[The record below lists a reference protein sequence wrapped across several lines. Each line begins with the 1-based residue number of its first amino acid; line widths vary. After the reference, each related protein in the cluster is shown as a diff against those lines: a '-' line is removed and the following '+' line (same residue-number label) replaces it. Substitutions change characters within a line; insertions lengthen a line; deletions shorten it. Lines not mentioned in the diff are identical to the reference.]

1 MARIFKIQIKIDNCV
16 LMMTILRDI
25 SVCFPKKIHFGK
37 GGLDQIVADI
47 EPLGLKKVL
56 IISISPLLSQLRG
69 LIDRLE
75 RVGIKSFINTTIE
88 QEPSFYDF
96 GQLIQTYHAE
106 HIDGVIGI
114 GGGSVLDVAKL
125 AAVQLKSD
133 QKLEELV
140 GKNLIKARDIPLIC
154 VPTTAGTGSEAS
166 PNAILIDPVDH
177 QKKGII
183 SPFLVPD
190 LVYVDPS
197 LMISVPAAVTASTG
211 LDALTH
217 CLEAYTNKYAH
228 PFMDVYALEGVK
240 LIAANLVKAFQDG
253 SDEVSR
259 AQVAMG
265 SLFGGFCLGP
275 VNTAAVHALAYPLG
289 TSFHIAHGL
298 SNALL
303 LPHVMAF
310 NISAAPDRYADI
322 AVALGCERSKDNQET
337 ALAGV
342 EKVKQ
347 LIQACKLPAR
357 LRDLGIETTSIPQ
370 LAKDAM
376 KITRLLVNNP
386 REITIEDAMSIYQKA
401 Y

>member
-1 MARIFKIQIKIDNCV
+1 
-16 LMMTILRDI
+16 MMTVLRDI
-25 SVCFPKKIHFGK
+25 SVNFPNRILFGD
-37 GGLDQIVADI
+37 GCLNQIVPNI

-56 IISISPLLSQLRG
+56 IISIAPLLPNLQG
-69 LIDRLE
+69 LIDQLE
-75 RVGIKSFINTTIE
+75 SNGVKIYIDAKIE
-88 QEPSFYDF
+88 QEPSFHDLNR
-96 GQLIQTYHAE
+96 LINHYQPME
-106 HIDGVIGI
+106 IDGVIGV
-114 GGGSVLDVAKL
+114 GGGSVLDIAKL

-133 QKLEELV
+133 LNLEELV
-140 GKNLIKARDIPLIC
+140 GKDLIPGRTIKLIC
-154 VPTTAGTGSEAS
+154 VPTTAGTGSEVS
-166 PNAILIDPVDH
+166 PNAILIDPIDH

-190 LVYVDPS
+190 LVCVDPL
-197 LMISVPAAVTASTG
+197 LMHSVPPEITAATG

-217 CLEAYTNKYAH
+217 CLEAYTNKFAH
-228 PFMDVYALEGVK
+228 PFIDVYALEGIK
-240 LIAANLVKAFQDG
+240 LIASHIVQAVENGNDAYA
-253 SDEVSR
+253 R

-310 NISAAPDRYADI
+310 NMAVAPGRYVNVAA
-322 AVALGCERSKDNQET
+322 ALGCEKLSDEMEM
-337 ALAGV
+337 AHAGV
-342 EKVKQ
+342 EKIKQ
-347 LIQACKLPAR
+347 IIQACSLPAR
-357 LRDLGIETTSIPQ
+357 LRDLNIPKSSLPQ
-370 LAKDAM
+370 LAEDAM

-386 REITIEDAMSIYQKA
+386 REITIQDAISIYQDA